1 MTASPRLRKIADWAV
16 ILLFLGAI
24 WLPLAGT
31 FFHGRF
37 NKATSDMRDLASLP
51 ELRLKGSVLK
61 AFPEKFNQY
70 WSDNFGFRG
79 TLIRFLNVAKVRWL
93 RVSTSAFVLLGRA
106 PWLFYTPHPVGTNYD
121 GVRPFTPRELDD
133 WRRVLEQRRDWL
145 QQRGCH
151 YVLFIPPDKQTIYP
165 EYLDPIFR
173 TRHDQSRLDHLLIH
187 LRDHHSPL
195 EILDVRQP
203 MRAAKANERLY
214 HRTDA
219 HWNDRGAFIGYQHL
233 AGTLS
238 KWFPSIRPW
247 PRSDFEEATMDR
259 PGGDLATMV
268 YLADVAHE
276 EWLNLLPRRPR
287 QARPAKEGVAW
298 PKENLEAT
306 FPLGKPFATECDDP
320 RLPRAVMFHD
330 SFCLAVQPF
339 LSEHFRRIA
348 YVWHDDFFPE
358 VVENERPEV
367 VIQELLERKLTYV
380 KPRGIG
386 ETRP

>member
-1 MTASPRLRKIADWAV
+1 MSARPRLRTVTDWAV
-16 ILLFLGAI
+16 ILLFLAAI
-24 WLPLAGT
+24 WLPLTGT

-37 NKATSDMRDLASLP
+37 NKAANDMRALASLP

-93 RVSTSAFVLLGRA
+93 RVSTSAYVLLGQA
-106 PWLFYTPHPVGTNYD
+106 PWLFYTPHQAGTNYN
-121 GVRPFTPRELDD
+121 GVRPFTVQELND
-133 WRRVLEQRRDWL
+133 WQRVLEQRRHWL
-145 QQRGCH
+145 EQRGCR
-151 YVLFIPPDKQTIYP
+151 YLLFIPPDKQTIYP
-165 EYLDPIFR
+165 EYLDPVFL
-173 TRHDQSRLDHLLIH
+173 TRHDQSRLDQLMLH
-187 LRDHHSPL
+187 LRDHHSPVK
-195 EILDVRQP
+195 ILDVRQP
-203 MRAAKANERLY
+203 MLAAKARERLY

-233 AGTLS
+233 TGTLS
-238 KWFPSIRPW
+238 KSFPSIQPW
-247 PRSDFEEATMDR
+247 SRSDFEEATMDR
-259 PGGDLATMV
+259 PGGDLATMI

-287 QARPAKEGVAW
+287 FAHTAKEGVGW
-298 PKENLEAT
+298 PKEKLEET
-306 FPLGKPFATECDDP
+306 FPLGKPFATECDNP

-330 SFCLAVQPF
+330 SFCLAMQPF

-348 YVWHDDFFPE
+348 YVWHDDFFPA
-358 VVENERPEV
+358 VIENERPEV

-380 KPRGIG
+380 KPKPIG
-386 ETRP
+386 ATQP

>member
-1 MTASPRLRKIADWAV
+1 MTAGPRLRAITDWAV

-24 WLPLAGT
+24 GLPLLGT
-31 FFHGRF
+31 FFLAQF
-37 NKATSDMRDLASLP
+37 NKAANDMRALAPMP

-61 AFPEKFNQY
+61 AFPDKFNQY

-93 RVSTSAFVLLGRA
+93 RVSTSAYVLLGKA
-106 PWLFYTPHPVGTNYD
+106 SWLFYTPHQAGTNYD
-121 GVRPFTPRELDD
+121 GVRPFTPQELDD

-145 QQRGCH
+145 EKRGCR
-151 YVLFIPPDKQTIYP
+151 YLVFIPPDKQTIYP
-165 EYLDPIFR
+165 EYLDPVFR
-173 TRHDQSRLDHLLIH
+173 SRHDQSRLDQLLNH
-187 LRDHHSPL
+187 LRDHHSPVQ
-195 EILDVRQP
+195 ILDVRQP
-203 MRAAKANERLY
+203 MLATKTRERLY

-238 KWFPSIRPW
+238 HWFPAVQPW
-247 PRSDFEEATMDR
+247 SRSDFEEATMDR

-268 YLADVAHE
+268 YLAEVAHE
-276 EWLNLLPRRPR
+276 EWLNLLPRRPHL
-287 QARPAKEGVAW
+287 AHAAKEGVAW
-298 PKENLEAT
+298 PKEKLEET

-320 RLPRAVMFHD
+320 PLPRAVMFHD
-330 SFCLAVQPF
+330 SFCLAMQPF

-348 YVWHDDFFPE
+348 YVWHDDFFPA
-358 VVENERPEV
+358 VVESERPDV

-380 KPRGIG
+380 KPKAIG
-386 ETRP
+386 QTQP